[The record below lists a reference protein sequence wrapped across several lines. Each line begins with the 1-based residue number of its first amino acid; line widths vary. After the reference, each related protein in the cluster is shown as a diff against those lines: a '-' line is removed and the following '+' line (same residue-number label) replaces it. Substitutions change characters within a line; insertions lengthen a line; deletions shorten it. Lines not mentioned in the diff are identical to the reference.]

1 MRNFLW
7 ILFFMPLLGFAQVK
21 KTTATTVKKKMG
33 HSIQITLKPYQ
44 NTKIFIGTNYGK
56 NKVLADSCLLN
67 EKSEGVF
74 ESKQKLT
81 PGIYFVISP
90 KYSILFDF
98 LIDEEQHFKMV
109 ADTLALDNVTITG
122 SPDNTL
128 FQTYSKDINGLFVQ
142 LNNLQNQLK
151 KANNK
156 ADSALFKGAYLG
168 KDKEIKEKRNA
179 FMLAHPKSMMSY
191 LLNVI

>member
-7 ILFFMPLLGFAQVK
+7 ILFFMPMLGFAQVK

-151 KANNK
+151 IANNA

-179 FMLAHPKSMMSY
+179 FMLAHPKSMS
-191 LLNVI
+191 LA